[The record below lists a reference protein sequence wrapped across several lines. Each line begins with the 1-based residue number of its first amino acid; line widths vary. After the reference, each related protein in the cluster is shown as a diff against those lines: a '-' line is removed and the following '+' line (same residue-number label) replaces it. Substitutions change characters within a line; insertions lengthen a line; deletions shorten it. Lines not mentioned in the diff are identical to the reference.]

1 MNEGQ
6 ASQPS
11 NKRRHTVNCMLI
23 LQSPLYGVEDQDDRD
38 GFFGSNQARPLD
50 PIATNPTGYVLLV
63 ELGLERKVTS

>member
-1 MNEGQ
+1 
-6 ASQPS
+6 
-11 NKRRHTVNCMLI
+11 MLI
-23 LQSPLYGVEDQDDRD
+23 LQSPLYGVDDQDDRD